1 MNEVTTGRIE
11 KKFKFL
17 KKEGRAAFVPFIMA
31 ADPTLDLSLDIL
43 KGLPAA
49 GADIIEL
56 GVLFSDP
63 MADGPAIQAAGLR
76 AKSAGANLR
85 QTLSMVSEF
94 RKVDDTTPIILMGYY
109 NPIYIYGN
117 EKFLIDAK
125 NSGVDGLIVVDLPPE
140 EDKELCLPALKK
152 GLHFIRLATPTTDEN
167 RISTVLNNTS
177 GFVYYVSIAGV
188 TGSKSASSEEVHSA
202 VKNIKKYTELPIA
215 VGFGIKTP
223 EQAAIV
229 SRAADAAVVGSAI
242 VKVIEDN
249 IDETGTPSDNLVDN
263 VLEFVSSLSRGVR
276 ESR

>member
-1 MNEVTTGRIE
+1 MNEATTGRIE

-17 KKEGRAAFVPFIMA
+17 KKEGRAAFIPFIMA
-31 ADPTLDLSLDIL
+31 ADPTLDVSLEIL

-63 MADGPAIQAAGLR
+63 MADGPAIQSAGLR
-76 AKSAGANLR
+76 AKSAGANLH
-85 QTLSMVSEF
+85 QTLSMVREF
-94 RKVDDTTPIILMGYY
+94 RKVDDITPIILMGYY

-140 EDKELCLPALKK
+140 EDKELCLPSLEK

-167 RISTVLNNTS
+167 RISTVLTNTS

-188 TGSKSASSEEVHSA
+188 TGSKSARSDEVRAA
-202 VKNIKKYTELPIA
+202 VKNIKKYTELPVA

-229 SRAADAAVVGSAI
+229 ARSADAAVVGSAI
-242 VKVIEDN
+242 VKVIENN
-249 IDETGTPSDNLVDN
+249 IDETGAPSDNLVDN